1 MRGTSYVILEVY
13 MSIKS
18 KRVKKVV
25 TLTVGS
31 VGMMLL
37 GAGGMIA
44 MNKAIT
50 PSVAGTQSTLSIT
63 QPKSTIPAN
72 QTPVDPKLTVARE
85 KSSSSTPTPA
95 FTPPSVVVSAP
106 VYVEPLPPVHV
117 ELEKGYVMAQI
128 VSVKPRYVTKT
139 VPYESCKQ
147 VPHTVLVRPHRGA
160 NGGGAILGGVAGGLV
175 GNQIGGGNGKIAAT
189 IGGTIVGAMVG
200 NQMERDMNNRPEY
213 RTVYETICKTRYA
226 EKRVVSGYDVTYEY
240 EGKTGKKFMKTRPK
254 SDYIRLEL
262 APVLS

>member
-1 MRGTSYVILEVY
+1 

-18 KRVKKVV
+18 KKVKKVV
-25 TLTVGS
+25 SLTLGS

-37 GAGGMIA
+37 GAGGMVA
-44 MNKAIT
+44 VNKAIT
-50 PSVAGTQSTLSIT
+50 PSVAATQSTLSIT

-72 QTPVDPKLTVARE
+72 QTPVDPKLTIARE
-85 KSSSSTPTPA
+85 KSPSSIPA
-95 FTPPSVVVSAP
+95 PVAEPVVVAAP
-106 VYVEPLPPVHV
+106 VYVEHLPVPVV
-117 ELEKGYVMAQI
+117 EPAKGYVMAQI
-128 VSVKPRYVTKT
+128 VSVKPRYITKT

-147 VPHTVLVRPHRGA
+147 VPHTILVHPHRGT
-160 NGGGAILGGVAGGLV
+160 NGGGAVLGGVAGGLV
-175 GNQIGGGNGKIAAT
+175 GNQIGRGNGNIAAT